1 MAQNSQTVRASAA
14 YGPLQA
20 AFRDA
25 EARGLDIEAA
35 LPRLVAGR
43 SLADAVDVAAVL
55 HGRVDRW
62 TQAAG
67 GRNRQ
72 ADNLI
77 AGLIPRIAAC
87 ERPRAGARAE
97 SSVTRPWK
105 GEPVHWPT
113 KPWSPARVG
122 YNVSGPRQLPRPG
135 AKRWIREVSTIAAY
149 RDRWHLSGQN
159 PVGKLGNT
167 ISIEQTSQRQR
178 ALAAADRATALSRV
192 ESNQSRT
199 IVALRYKRTLTRE
212 EASSCEQAHECEGDG
227 PMG

>member
-1 MAQNSQTVRASAA
+1 
-14 YGPLQA
+14 
-20 AFRDA
+20 
-25 EARGLDIEAA
+25 
-35 LPRLVAGR
+35 
-43 SLADAVDVAAVL
+43 
-55 HGRVDRW
+55 VDRW

-77 AGLIPRIAAC
+77 AGLIPRIQRVSDPELAYALI
-87 ERPRAGARAE
+87 ERDQAMEGRARSLADQAVE
-97 SSVTRPWK
+97 S
-105 GEPVHWPT
+105 GESWIQRLGTPPA
-113 KPWSPARVG
+113 SPAR
-122 YNVSGPRQLPRPG
+122 RE
-135 AKRWIREVSTIAAY
+135 RWIREVSTIAAY

-199 IVALRYKRTLTRE
+199 IGSAE
-212 EASSCEQAHECEGDG
+212 IQAHVDAGRGVEL
-227 PMG
+227 